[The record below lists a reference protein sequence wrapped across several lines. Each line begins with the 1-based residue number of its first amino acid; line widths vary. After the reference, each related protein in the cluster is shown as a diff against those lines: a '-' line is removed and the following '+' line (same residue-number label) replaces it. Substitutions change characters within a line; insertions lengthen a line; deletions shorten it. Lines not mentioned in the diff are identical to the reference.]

1 MVYTIRVRI
10 IGLVV
15 LVDTFYHL
23 LALDLALIT
32 VEEGFIYIGDEEYR
46 YYVESILL
54 IGSSIVFIKFL
65 PALLV
70 GDNDL
75 VVFVVLCFC
84 YYYSFLNMLP

>member
-1 MVYTIRVRI
+1 M
-10 IGLVV
+10 

-23 LALDLALIT
+23 LAPGLAPIA
-32 VEEGFIYIGDEEYR
+32 VEEGFVCVGDEECR
-46 YYVESILL
+46 CCVEGVLL
-54 IGSSIVFIKFL
+54 VGSNVVFIKFL

-84 YYYSFLNMLP
+84 CYHSFLNMLPQALEGD

>member
-1 MVYTIRVRI
+1 MRI
-10 IGLVV
+10 IGLIV
-15 LVDTFYHL
+15 LIDTFYYL
-23 LALDLALIT
+23 LTLDLALII

-84 YYYSFLNMLP
+84 CCYSFLNMLP